1 MNAAVLHTLNQPPH
15 FEQFP
20 EPVAEENEV
29 IVHVRAAALKPIDK
43 QMASGS
49 HYAAYRKLPVV
60 CGMDGVGC
68 LDDGTRVFFAAP
80 RPPYGSMAE
89 RTVVSRSHCF
99 PIPGNVND
107 DVAAAVVNPGLSAWG
122 ALVWR
127 AQLAPGETILI
138 LGATGVTGKLAIQ
151 TAKLL
156 GAGRVIAAGRNEQV
170 LNTLHDLGADST
182 IHLGKSGHDLT
193 EAFVREAGD
202 SGFDVII
209 DYLWGAT
216 TEALLAA
223 IARRDLEAASSRI
236 RLVQVG
242 ESAGPTI
249 SLPAAVLRSS
259 RLEILGAGSGNA
271 AASPEMWIEAVRQL
285 MSNIGCGT
293 LRIDTERVPLGEVET
308 AWHREQH
315 GRRAVIIP

>member
-1 MNAAVLHTLNQPPH
+1 MNAAVLHTINQPPY

-43 QMASGS
+43 QLASGS
-49 HYAAYRKLPVV
+49 HYAAYRKMPVV

-68 LDDGTRVFFAAP
+68 LDDGTRVFFGSP

-89 RTVVSRSHCF
+89 RTVVSRSRCF
-99 PIPGNVND
+99 PIPDNVKD
-107 DVAAAVVNPGLSAWG
+107 DIAAAVVNPGLSAWG

-127 AQLAPGETILI
+127 AQLAPGETVLI

-156 GAGRVIAAGRNEQV
+156 GAGRVIAAGRNEQG
-170 LNTLHDLGADST
+170 LNTLHDLGADAT
-182 IHLGKSGHDLT
+182 IRLGKPSQDLT
-193 EAFVREAGD
+193 EAFAREAGD
-202 SGFDVII
+202 NGFDVII
-209 DYLWGAT
+209 DYLWGPT

-223 IARRDLEAASSRI
+223 IARSDFKQASCRV
-236 RLVQVG
+236 RLVEVG

-249 SLPAAVLRSS
+249 SLAAAVLRSS

-271 AASPEMWIEAVRQL
+271 VAAPEIWIEAIRQL

-293 LRIDTERVPLGEVET
+293 LRIDTERVPLSEVEN
-308 AWHREQH
+308 AWHQEQH

>member
-1 MNAAVLHTLNQPPH
+1 MNAAVLHTINQPPH

-68 LDDGTRVFFAAP
+68 LDDGTRVFFGSP

-89 RTVVSRSHCF
+89 RTVVSQSRCF
-99 PIPGNVND
+99 SIPDNVKD
-107 DVAAAVVNPGLSAWG
+107 DIAAAVVNPGLSAWG

-127 AQLAPGETILI
+127 AQLAPGETVLI

-170 LNTLHDLGADST
+170 LNTLHDLGADTT
-182 IHLGKSGHDLT
+182 IHLEKPGHDLT

-209 DYLWGAT
+209 DYLWGPT

-223 IARRDLEAASSRI
+223 IARRDLRQALCRV
-236 RLVQVG
+236 RLVEVG
-242 ESAGPTI
+242 ETAGPTI
-249 SLPAAVLRSS
+249 SLAAAVLRSS

-271 AASPEMWIEAVRQL
+271 VATPEMWIEAIRQL

-293 LRIDTERVPLGEVET
+293 LRIDTEQVPLCEVEN
-308 AWHREQH
+308 AWHQKQH

>member
-1 MNAAVLHTLNQPPH
+1 MNAAVLHALSQPPH

-43 QMASGS
+43 QMATGS
-49 HYAAYRKLPVV
+49 HYAAQSKLPVV
-60 CGMDGVGC
+60 CGTDGVGL
-68 LDDGTRVFFAAP
+68 LDDGTRVFFGGA

-89 RTVVSRSHCF
+89 RTVVSRARCF
-99 PIPGNVND
+99 PIPDNVID
-107 DVAAAVVNPGLSAWG
+107 DVAAAAVNPGLSAWG

-127 AQLAPGETILI
+127 AQLAPGETVLI

-151 TAKLL
+151 MAKLL

-170 LNTLHDLGADST
+170 LNTLHGLGADTT
-182 IHLGKSGHDLT
+182 IHLGKPGQDLT
-193 EAFVREAGD
+193 EAFAREAGD
-202 SGFDVII
+202 DGFDVII
-209 DYLWGAT
+209 DYLWGPP
-216 TEALLAA
+216 TEAHLAS
-223 IARRDLEAASSRI
+223 IARRDLKPASSRV
-236 RLVQVG
+236 RLVEVG

-259 RLEILGAGSGNA
+259 RLEILGAGSGSA

-285 MSNIGCGT
+285 MSNIGSGA
-293 LRIDTERVPLGEVET
+293 LRIDTERVPLSEVENT
-308 AWHREQH
+308 WNQERH
-315 GRRAVIIP
+315 GRRAVITP

>member
-1 MNAAVLHTLNQPPH
+1 MNAAVLHTVNQPPR

-20 EPVAEENEV
+20 EPIAEENEV
-29 IVHVRAAALKPIDK
+29 IVHVLAAALKPIDK

-49 HYAAYRKLPVV
+49 HYAAYGKLPVV
-60 CGMDGVGC
+60 CGTDGVGR
-68 LDDGTRVFFAAP
+68 LDDGTRVFFGGP

-89 RTVVSRSHCF
+89 RTVVSRVRCF
-99 PIPGNVND
+99 PIPDNVND
-107 DVAAAVVNPGLSAWG
+107 DIAAAVVNPGLSAWG

-127 AQLAPGETILI
+127 AQLAPGETVLI

-151 TAKLL
+151 MAELL

-170 LNTLHDLGADST
+170 LNTLHDLGADAT
-182 IHLGKSGHDLT
+182 IRLGKPGQDLT
-193 EAFVREAGD
+193 EAFAREAGD
-202 SGFDVII
+202 TGFDVII
-209 DYLWGAT
+209 DYLWGPT

-223 IARRDLEAASSRI
+223 IARKDLKSASSRV
-236 RLVQVG
+236 RLVEVG
-242 ESAGPTI
+242 ESAGPVI
-249 SLPAAVLRSS
+249 SLAAAVLRSS

-285 MSNIGCGT
+285 MSNVVGGA
-293 LRIDTERVPLGEVET
+293 LRIDTERVPLDEVEN
-308 AWHREQH
+308 AWHQEQY

>member
-1 MNAAVLHTLNQPPH
+1 MNAAVLHAINQPPH

-20 EPVAEENEV
+20 EPIAGENEA

-49 HYAAYRKLPVV
+49 HYAAFRELPVV

-68 LDDGTRVFFAAP
+68 LDDGTRVFFARP
-80 RPPYGSMAE
+80 RSPYGSMAQ
-89 RTVVSRSHCF
+89 RTVVSPSHCF
-99 PIPGNVND
+99 PIPDNVD
-107 DVAAAVVNPGLSAWG
+107 DEIAAAVVNPGLSAWG

-127 AQLAPGETILI
+127 AQLTPGETVLI
-138 LGATGVTGKLAIQ
+138 LGATGVTGKLAVQ

-170 LNTLHDLGADST
+170 LNTLHDLGADTT
-182 IHLGKSGHDLT
+182 IHLGKPGQDLT

-209 DYLWGAT
+209 DYLWGPT

-223 IARRDLEAASSRI
+223 ITRSDLKPASTRV
-236 RLVQVG
+236 RLVEVG
-242 ESAGPTI
+242 ESAAPTI
-249 SLPAAVLRSS
+249 SLSASTLRSS
-259 RLEILGAGSGNA
+259 RLEILGAGSGNTP
-271 AASPEMWIEAVRQL
+271 ASPEIWLEAVRQL
-285 MSNIGCGT
+285 MANVARGK
-293 LRIDTERVPLGEVET
+293 LRIDTERVPLGEVEN

>member
-15 FEQFP
+15 FAQFP
-20 EPVAEENEV
+20 EPVAEESEM

-43 QMASGS
+43 QMASGK
-49 HYAAYRKLPVV
+49 HYAAYGKLPVV
-60 CGMDGVGC
+60 CGTDGVG
-68 LDDGTRVFFAAP
+68 LFDDGTRVFFGGS

-89 RTVVSRSHCF
+89 RTVVSRSRCF
-99 PIPGNVND
+99 PIPDEVND
-107 DVAAAVVNPGLSAWG
+107 DIAAAVVNPGLSAWG

-127 AQLAPGETILI
+127 AQLAPGETVLI
-138 LGATGVTGKLAIQ
+138 LGATGVTGRLAIQ

-156 GAGRVIAAGRNEQV
+156 GAGRVVAAGRNEQV
-170 LNTLHDLGADST
+170 LNTLHDLGADTT
-182 IHLGKSGHDLT
+182 IHLGKPGQDLT

-209 DYLWGAT
+209 DYLWGPT

-223 IARRDLEAASSRI
+223 IARRDLEPASSRV
-236 RLVQVG
+236 RLVEVG

-249 SLPAAVLRSS
+249 SLAAAVLRSS

-285 MSNIGCGT
+285 MSNIGCGR
-293 LRIDTERVPLGEVET
+293 LRIDTVRVPLGEVEI
-308 AWHREQH
+308 AWHQEQQ

>member
-1 MNAAVLHTLNQPPH
+1 MNAAVLHAINQPPH

-20 EPVAEENEV
+20 EPVTEENEV

-60 CGMDGVGC
+60 CGTDGVGC
-68 LDDGTRVFFAAP
+68 LDDGTRVFFGGP
-80 RPPYGSMAE
+80 RQPYGSMAD
-89 RTVVSRSHCF
+89 RTVVSRSRCF
-99 PIPGNVND
+99 PIPDNVD
-107 DVAAAVVNPGLSAWG
+107 DDIAAAVVNPGLSAWG

-127 AQLAPGETILI
+127 AQLAPGETVLV
-138 LGATGVTGKLAIQ
+138 LGATGVTGKLAMQ

-170 LNTLHDLGADST
+170 LNTLHDLGADTT
-182 IHLGKSGHDLT
+182 IHLGKPGQDLT
-193 EAFVREAGD
+193 ETFAREAGD
-202 SGFDVII
+202 NGFDVII
-209 DYLWGAT
+209 DYLWGPT

-223 IARRDLEAASSRI
+223 LARRDLEAASSRV
-236 RLVQVG
+236 RLVAVG
-242 ESAGPTI
+242 ESAGPAV
-249 SLPAAVLRSS
+249 SLASSVLRSS

-285 MSNIGCGT
+285 MSNVASGALCV
-293 LRIDTERVPLGEVET
+293 DTECVPLGEVEK
-308 AWHREQH
+308 AWHQEQH